1 MWVLL
6 FILRLNMKAAFYTL
20 GCKVN
25 QYESEYL
32 AQLLTNA
39 GFEIV
44 SPNEE
49 ADYYIINSCTVTAT
63 ADQKTRQN
71 IRKFKRN
78 HPNSV
83 VILTG
88 CMPQAFPEKAQE
100 LEEADIVM
108 SNQNNDD
115 ILNLIN
121 KYNTNKNRVFAVNKH
136 EKGEAF
142 SDCSINHFDKRIRA
156 FVKIED
162 GCDRFCSYCIIPMSR
177 GRVRSKS
184 LENLESEIKTLGEN
198 GIKEV
203 VLVGINLSSY
213 GKGEDFNIVD
223 AVKICDS
230 DKNIQRVR
238 LGSLEPDHMTDDVI
252 KGLAKFDKFC
262 PQFHISLQS
271 GCDKTLK
278 NMNRHYNSAE
288 YEDLCNKLRSA
299 FDDTTLTTDVM
310 VGFTDESDE
319 DFNDSLEF
327 VKKIGFEKVHVFPYS
342 QREGTVASKRGDN
355 VSKTVKNERTAV
367 MIEETQKIRENYFNS
382 LVGMR
387 VSVLFENE
395 IEKNIYQGYTK
406 NYVPVRIKSS
416 NNIIGQELDVVI
428 DTVSIDDDCCIAKF
442 S

>member
-1 MWVLL
+1 
-6 FILRLNMKAAFYTL
+6 MKAAFYTL

-32 AQLLTNA
+32 AQLLSNA

-44 SPNEE
+44 SPDED

-71 IRKFKRN
+71 IRKFKRK
-78 HPNSV
+78 HSDSV

-88 CMPQAFPEKAQE
+88 CMPQAFPEQAKE
-100 LEEADIVM
+100 LKEADIVL

-121 KYNTNKNRVFAVNKH
+121 QYTTERNRLFAVNKH
-136 EKGEAF
+136 KKGESF
-142 SDCSINHFDKRIRA
+142 SKCAINHFDKRIRA

-184 LENLESEIKTLGEN
+184 LEDLKKEIKALGEN

-213 GKGEDFNIVD
+213 GKGENFNIVD
-223 AVKICDS
+223 AVGICDS

-252 KGLAKFDKFC
+252 DGLAAYKKFC

-278 NMNRHYNSAE
+278 NMNRHYDSAE
-288 YEDLCNKLRSA
+288 YEQLCNKLRSA

-310 VGFTDESDE
+310 VGFTDESEE
-319 DFNDSLEF
+319 DFKASLEF

-342 QREGTVASKRGDN
+342 QRVGTAASRRGDT
-355 VSKTVKNERTAV
+355 VSKSTKAQRASV
-367 MIEETQKIRENYFNS
+367 MIEETQKIRERYFHS
-382 LVGMR
+382 LVGQT
-387 VSVLFENE
+387 VCVLFENE
-395 IEKNIYQGYTK
+395 IDKNVYQGYTT
-406 NYVPVRIKSS
+406 NYVPIRVKSE
-416 NNIIGQELDVVI
+416 NDVIGQELDVKI
-428 DTVSIDDDCCIAKF
+428 TSIDVTEDCCIAEF
-442 S
+442 I